1 VLAPDV
7 RFEGFTHQ
15 DWTRF
20 LELFEP
26 VRPEGK
32 PRDPDR
38 PQGLVVALHGD
49 GKLLKLLHS
58 KAGRL
63 RLDDVAPDWP
73 VSAAELARRH
83 DASWA
88 LKLEATALDNVMEN
102 LGLRLRRQ
110 DDHTT
115 QWLLFLSALQE
126 ESERGGIELWPSR
139 LSGIPVPTKA
149 MIDTTLDQVCP
160 PGQTMLIGLFD
171 RESLWTAIALR
182 RGFEGFDHILGPD
195 EMRDHLGL
203 LSGDFRRDHRH
214 LARAVSDRLGPL
226 SLGCF
231 AEYETF
237 RKLEVDPT
245 PGAWA
250 MAVAV
255 RDVVLAPVPPAM
267 AVPLGLDAGRA
278 AFSAMREVALR
289 FGVDTSVVLAPAF
302 SAIRDVT
309 LGDRELEDVLGF
321 NPLSLLRQLLSRD
334 R

>member
-1 VLAPDV
+1 MLAPDV

-26 VRPEGK
+26 LRPEGK

-38 PQGLVVALHGD
+38 PQGLVVALHG
-49 GKLLKLLHS
+49 GGRLLKLLHS

-73 VSAAELARRH
+73 ISSAELARRH

-88 LKLEATALDNVMEN
+88 IKLDAEALVRVMET

-115 QWLLFLSALQE
+115 QWLIFLEALQE
-126 ESERGGIELWPSR
+126 ESERGGIELWPAR
-139 LSGIPVPTKA
+139 LAGVPVPTKT
-149 MIDTTLDQVCP
+149 MVDTTLDQVCP
-160 PGQTMLIGLFD
+160 PGQTMLLGLFD

-182 RGFEGFDHILGPD
+182 RGYEGFDHILGPD
-195 EMRDHLGL
+195 EMRGRLGL

-214 LARAVSDRLGPL
+214 LARAVSDQLGPL

-289 FGVDTSVVLAPAF
+289 FGVDTSVFLTPAIA
-302 SAIRDVT
+302 AIRDVT

-321 NPLSLLRQLLSRD
+321 NPLGLLRQLLSRE